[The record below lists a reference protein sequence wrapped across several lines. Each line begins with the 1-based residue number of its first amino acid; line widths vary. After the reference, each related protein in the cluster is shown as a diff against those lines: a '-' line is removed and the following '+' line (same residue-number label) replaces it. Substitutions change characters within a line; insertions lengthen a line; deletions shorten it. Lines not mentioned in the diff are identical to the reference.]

1 MGDNIIHFFTQN
13 MALSIS
19 FAIALIAY
27 IIFEVVSWLSG
38 DSLVDKLKIS
48 VNQLIS
54 LFNHNNGFIIDVRNA
69 DSYQVGHILD
79 AVNIL
84 ADSCNPEHPVI
95 KSNRNRPIIIVCD
108 TGKRS
113 SVLASHLHKN
123 GIKEIFYLNGG
134 LEAWRL
140 LDMPLVTSN
149 NKSND
154 HLGKI
159 IIYTK
164 PDCPY
169 SVSAKNLLRNK
180 GWHYKEIVINADSP
194 EFINMVKLS
203 GGLQHTPQIFI
214 NNKHIGDFDAL
225 KKVIDSGG
233 DLVGL

>member
-1 MGDNIIHFFTQN
+1 MGDNIIHFFTHN
-13 MALSIS
+13 MTLSII

-27 IIFEVVSWLSG
+27 IIFEVVSWSSG
-38 DSLVDKLKIS
+38 GSLVHKLKIS

-54 LFNHNNGFIIDVRNA
+54 LFNHNNGFVIDVRSE
-69 DSYQVGHILD
+69 DSYQIGHILD
-79 AVNIL
+79 SVNVL
-84 ADSCNPEHPVI
+84 ASSCNHEHPII

-113 SVLASHLHKN
+113 SELASHLHQN
-123 GIKEIFYLNGG
+123 GIKEVFYLNGG

-140 LDMPLVTSN
+140 LDMPLAASR

-154 HLGKI
+154 HVGKV

-169 SVSAKNLLRNK
+169 SLSAKNLLRNK
-180 GWHYKEIVINADSP
+180 GLNYKEIVISAGSP

-203 GGLQHTPQIFI
+203 GGLENTPQIFI

-225 KKVIDSGG
+225 KKVIDSG
-233 DLVGL
+233 DLVSL